1 MPRAL
6 FAVNNPSLISADFDF
21 IVQSHPVN
29 RDTEGTIESV
39 RIERVESACKESPAQ

>member
-6 FAVNNPSLISADFDF
+6 FEVNNPLLISADFDL

-29 RDTEGTIESV
+29 MDTEGTIESV
-39 RIERVESACKESPAQ
+39 CIEQVESACKESPVE

>member
-6 FAVNNPSLISADFDF
+6 FEVNNPSLISADFDL

-29 RDTEGTIESV
+29 MDTEGTIENV
-39 RIERVESACKESPAQ
+39 CIEQVESACKESPVK